1 MGKQL
6 TSRIDIDA
14 TPERVWQVLSEFGAY
29 PQWNPFI
36 VRAEGRA
43 QAGSRLVMRMQPVGA
58 RGITLRP
65 TVTQATP
72 GHRLRWRGRLGLPGI
87 FDAEHA
93 FTITPRPE
101 GGVWLSQDETFTGL
115 LVPLMARS
123 LDRHTLP
130 AFEAMNAALKHRAEQ
145 STAVQ
150 PTAAQRG

>member
-1 MGKQL
+1 MGKRLRSQ
-6 TSRIDIDA
+6 IDIDA
-14 TPERVWQVLSEFGAY
+14 TPERVWQVLSEFSAY

-43 QAGSRLVMRMQPVGA
+43 QPASRLEMRMQPVGA
-58 RGITLRP
+58 RGVTLRL
-65 TVTQATP
+65 TVVEATP

-87 FDAEHA
+87 FDAEHC
-93 FTITPRPE
+93 FTITPLQE
-101 GGVWLSQDETFTGL
+101 GGVRLTQDENFTGV

-145 STAVQ
+145 PIVAQ